1 MDDPLEGLALI
12 LFIILA
18 VLPGVWVCVDFYII
32 ETLRDA
38 KRDREES

>member
-1 MDDPLEGLALI
+1 MDGLTLI

-18 VLPGVWVCVDFYII
+18 VLPGVWACIDFYIV